1 MNGKEFKEEIR
12 KIDEKKS
19 QQDFFAIDKEDV
31 PKLMN
36 FLESDVMNY
45 SHYTDH
51 GLLFAD
57 IETTNIMNVLINS
70 EESKIS
76 DEKEIK
82 VSPIHFVN
90 NAMCRIYDNVVCE
103 DALTNIISNA
113 VDSIIDDLANG
124 EFKED

>member
-12 KIDEKKS
+12 KIDEEKS
-19 QQDFFAIDKEDV
+19 QQEFFAIDKEDV
-31 PKLMN
+31 DKVMN
-36 FLESDVMNY
+36 FLKNDDMNY
-45 SHYTDH
+45 SHYKDH

-57 IETTNIMNVLINS
+57 IETANIMNILIND

-90 NAMCRIYDNVVCE
+90 TAMCRIYDNVICE
-103 DALTNIISNA
+103 DELSNIMSNEI
-113 VDSIIDDLANG
+113 DSIIDDLDNG
-124 EFKED
+124 EFNED